1 VTHEERASV
10 ILLANTRHATV
21 MDAIEAGELTI
32 NDWCDALERELT
44 HPTPVARILSLLSR
58 RDLTRVRS
66 GGLAIQKVL
75 DALKDGPLTGVEV
88 AARAGVPYASG
99 RAYLSELTKS
109 GVVAF
114 EIPGG
119 RGRSRH
125 NPARYYLPAE
135 QAAD

>member
-1 VTHEERASV
+1 
-10 ILLANTRHATV
+10 
-21 MDAIEAGELTI
+21 
-32 NDWCDALERELT
+32 
-44 HPTPVARILSLLSR
+44 
-58 RDLTRVRS
+58 
-66 GGLAIQKVL
+66 
-75 DALKDGPLTGVEV
+75 
-88 AARAGVPYASG
+88 VPYASG

-125 NPARYYLPAE
+125 NPARYYLPVQ